1 VALFRRRSGRV
12 EVLLRHGV
20 RIPVQFGRPQRP
32 ESLLFPEL
40 VAGIVETGEALSS
53 RAAAEAI
60 EEAGLCIEPSSVEVL
75 GPAVYPTPGMCAEL
89 FHFVCCEVAA
99 DARAYAVAGDGSP
112 FEEGARVEWAP
123 LEDALARCGRGEIQ
137 DMKTEVGLRRLA
149 EKLR

>member
-40 VAGIVETGEALSS
+40 VAGIVETGEDLSS
-53 RAAAEAI
+53 RAAAEAM
-60 EEAGLCIEPSSVEVL
+60 EEAGLRIEPSSVEVL

-112 FEEGARVEWAP
+112 FEEGARLEWAA